1 MKEKKSLIIKLIC
14 TFSVLLAIFVAVGF
28 SDYVVNGGLN
38 TSDKISENDNVVEN
52 NEKVTL
58 SFKYAVTEGVTT
70 EQHEKIFIKSGTTQN
85 KTDFNAFYTYIN
97 GMISENITEGSTI
110 SASSH
115 KYTGKGEYEGFWIV
129 LDVSEEIKK
138 TSGTCGGEDK
148 YFGTYTI
155 YKQQFDT
162 IIKSYDY
169 YGKEV
174 KDKISIAKN
183 STLSRSDIQDI
194 LSLTDDSNYKL
205 VGLSEEGTDGLPKET
220 VLSFPIKVTVT
231 KTYYALFNKTEMTG
245 VTKYVLGKTISGYTS
260 GEHTF
265 NALAATNEMN
275 LTNDV
280 SYFKEDNTVFLG
292 DKISTIVTAEEKTVV
307 GSKIAAD
314 VIVNFGLN
322 SGEKELKYQVSAPVI
337 GLDNDSHKLQY
348 RVALQ
353 SDLYVYGSLLIGS
366 NYGNSASS
374 GAEGQIAKEY
384 VEFDLNGH
392 NIFVYGAF
400 DSFGLLTN
408 SKDEGEVVICGGKFT
423 TLAVVQD
430 YRGGR
435 ATSSLAGSNIFPF
448 QVYSLPYFRCNAR
461 IYNMN
466 NKFGKFIAKC
476 SITIATTLGA
486 TRDDIILP
494 LIGSSDEDVL
504 FKLEKTSQESIVEIK
519 GFSQDK
525 VIEDSTSKQGER
537 TNCLSNR
544 IKFSFINCRAAL
556 SKITFKIST
565 SKIDTSAFNFP
576 VSSFF
581 DVYLKNTEM
590 TFSQSLKFMPGMSL
604 IADKDSKV
612 ILSYDS
618 STKKVAQISVLGN
631 SAIYQC
637 SEKGKMITNDFVAEA
652 PCNFGKTFFVSQSL
666 WKYYSGNRIKIY
678 GTLIFKGGNK
688 SYGNYLLTGAMDFS
702 RVAYSSDGTTSNLEY
717 IDYSESDNPFAKLM
731 QKHSDVT
738 IKTYG
743 YDYLLGDNNR
753 NNVIKGYSRPLVSY
767 GKGYYANASA
777 DGAKVGDYSFT
788 TGIFKVSDS
797 EIYYFDS
804 GTAFSL
810 NDNSTCN
817 LKACTYDEI
826 EHVFIDK
833 ASNEKFAYFAS
844 SYYPYTNSNDTITLN
859 TTRANET
866 VKSVTVQWNSALE
879 RWLRV

>member
-38 TSDKISENDNVVEN
+38 TSDKISEKDNVVEN

-70 EQHEKIFIKSGTTQN
+70 EQHDKISIKNGTTRTE
-85 KTDFNAFYTYIN
+85 TDFNAFYTDIN
-97 GMISENITEGSTI
+97 GMISENISAGSTI
-110 SASSH
+110 SKGSH

-138 TSGTCGGEDK
+138 TSGGCSSDDSYSGN
-148 YFGTYTI
+148 YTI

-162 IIKSYDY
+162 VSKSYDY

-220 VLSFPIKVTVT
+220 VLFFPIKATAT

-260 GEHTF
+260 GEYTF
-265 NALAATNEMN
+265 NALAASNELN
-275 LTNDV
+275 LTNDA

-292 DKISTIVTAEEKTVV
+292 DKTSTIVTADGNTIV
-307 GSKIAAD
+307 GSKIASG
-314 VIVNFGLN
+314 VTVNFGLN
-322 SGEKELKYQVSAPVI
+322 SGEKEIQYNVSGPTM
-337 GLDNDSHKLQY
+337 GLDNSSHVLQY
-348 RVALQ
+348 KVALQ
-353 SDLYVYGSLLIGS
+353 SDLYVYGSLFVGS
-366 NYGNSASS
+366 NYGNTASS
-374 GAEGQIAKEY
+374 DIEGQIAKEY
-384 VEFDLNGH
+384 VEFDLNGY
-392 NIFVYGAF
+392 NIFVYGSF
-400 DSFGLLTN
+400 SSFGLLSN
-408 SKDEGEVVICGGKFT
+408 SKDDGEVVICGGEFT

-435 ATSSLAGSNIFPF
+435 ATSSLASSNVFPF

-461 IYNMN
+461 ISNTN
-466 NKFGKFIAKC
+466 GKFGKFIAKC
-476 SITIATTLGA
+476 SITISTTIFT
-486 TRDDIILP
+486 TRKDIIIP
-494 LIGSSDEDVL
+494 LIGASDQEVL
-504 FKLEKTSQESIVEIK
+504 FKIEKASQESSVEIK

-525 VIEDSTSKQGER
+525 IIENTTSGDGER
-537 TNCLSNR
+537 LNCLSYR
-544 IKFSFINCRAAL
+544 IKFLFINC
-556 SKITFKIST
+556 SVNMSNIVINPGQKV
-565 SKIDTSAFNFP
+565 DTKDFNFP

-590 TFSQSLKFMPGMSL
+590 TFWQSLKFMPGMSL
-604 IADKDSKV
+604 IADKNSKV

-618 STKKVAQISVLGN
+618 SAKKAAQISVLGN

-637 SEKGKMITNDFVAEA
+637 SEKGKMITNDLVAEA
-652 PCNFGKTFFVSQSL
+652 PYHFGGTFFASPAL

-678 GTLIFKGGNK
+678 GTLVFKGGNK
-688 SYGNYLLTGAMDFS
+688 SCGDYLLAGAIDFN
-702 RVAYSSDGTTSNLEY
+702 RVAYSADGTTSNLDY
-717 IDYSESDNPFAKLM
+717 IDYPENENPFAKLM
-731 QKHSDVT
+731 EKHTDVSV
-738 IKTYG
+738 KTYG

-767 GKGYYANASA
+767 GKGYYTNGAAE
-777 DGAKVGDYSFT
+777 GAKVGDYSFT

-797 EIYYFDS
+797 EIYYFDT
-804 GTAFSL
+804 GTTFAL
-810 NDNSTCN
+810 DDNSPCD
-817 LKACTYDEI
+817 LKACTYDEQ
-826 EHVFIDK
+826 EHVFIDNV
-833 ASNEKFAYFAS
+833 SNEKFAYFAS
-844 SYYPYTNSNDTITLN
+844 SYYPYTNTDGTITLN
-859 TTRANET
+859 TIRANDNT
-866 VKSVTVQWNSALE
+866 AKSVTVKWDSSLG